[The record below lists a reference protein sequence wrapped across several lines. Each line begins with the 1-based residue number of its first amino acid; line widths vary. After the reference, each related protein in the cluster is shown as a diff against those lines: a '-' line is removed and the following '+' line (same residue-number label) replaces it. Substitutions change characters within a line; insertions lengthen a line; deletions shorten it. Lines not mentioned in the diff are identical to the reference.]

1 MGWITD
7 GLKDIGDSLIDG
19 IDSMLKN
26 TGEWAASILDTGIK
40 AYNNF
45 IDVAYNTVVRDIKDG
60 SFDDFWNIVN
70 YMNNVFSIVAS
81 TLLVFLFA
89 WSLFNVS
96 VQNKS
101 EVDIVSVIY
110 DLAKLSIG
118 VFLVAHALDI
128 VLAIFQFGTK
138 AAVLSVGSID
148 ENFKITN
155 PEQGLSPENE
165 QLFKLGVSGIIGL
178 LITIVAIIGAIVMM
192 ACAVLIIY
200 EIYKRFFKIFCV
212 IPFASISLST
222 YIMAD
227 GHGNEIFKGYLKNV
241 LAMSLEAVVIVL
253 CLGFSAS
260 LSNSGQDG
268 FMASLFNIESDL
280 NLREVTLE
288 NSDDAEQFYQYC
300 QVNELL
306 NSSIGDIDSLNF
318 HVSSNYAEAMSVSL
332 EGNKYSGELGSF
344 DYYYIIPGETVT
356 VDEDLKVQIEYP
368 VTAYV
373 GNDLGVGPALLLI
386 LQCIVPMILTAGAV
400 KEAPVFCSKAL
411 GM

>member
-19 IDSMLKN
+19 IDGMLKN
-26 TGEWAASILDTGIK
+26 TGEWSASILDTGIK

-45 IDVAYNTVVRDIKDG
+45 IDVAYNTVVRDIQDG
-60 SFDDFWNIVN
+60 SFDDFWNIIN
-70 YMNNVFSIVAS
+70 YMNNVFSVVAS

-89 WSLFNVS
+89 WSLFDVS

-101 EVDIVSVIY
+101 EVDIVSVVY
-110 DLAKLSIG
+110 DLARLSIG

-128 VLAIFQFGTK
+128 VLAIFRFGTK
-138 AAVLSVGSID
+138 AAVLSVGSIN

-155 PEQGLSPENE
+155 PEQGLSAEYG
-165 QLFKLGVSGIIGL
+165 QIFKLGVSGISGL
-178 LITIVAIIGAIVMM
+178 FITIVAIIGAIVMM
-192 ACAVLIIY
+192 SCAVLIIY

-253 CLGFSAS
+253 CLGFSSS
-260 LSNSGQDG
+260 LSNSGLDG
-268 FMASLFNIESDL
+268 WMASLFNVESDL

-288 NSDDAEQFYQYC
+288 NDDDYIQFVQYC
-300 QVNELL
+300 DVNKLL
-306 NSSIGDIDSLNF
+306 NSLGDVGSFNSVIGNEFADDLSF
-318 HVSSNYAEAMSVSL
+318 VM
-332 EGNKYSGELGSF
+332 EGNKYSGKIGSF
-344 DYYYIIPGETVT
+344 DFYFIDPGETIT
-356 VDEDLKVQIEYP
+356 LNEALKVQIDYP
-368 VTAYV
+368 VKAYV
-373 GNDLGVGPALLLI
+373 GNDLGPGPALLLI
-386 LQCIVPMILTAGAV
+386 LQCIVPMVLTAGAV
-400 KEAPVFCSKAL
+400 KEAPIFCSKSL